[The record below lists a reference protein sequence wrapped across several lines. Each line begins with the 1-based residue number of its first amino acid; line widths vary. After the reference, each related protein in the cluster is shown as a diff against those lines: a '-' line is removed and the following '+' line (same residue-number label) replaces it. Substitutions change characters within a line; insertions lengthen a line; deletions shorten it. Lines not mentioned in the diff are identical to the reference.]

1 MADYSFGPAKTDV
14 GLKRSA
20 SIQEVT
26 SASIGRLKDP
36 LVYGFQ
42 VASQYGD
49 SIPSTN
55 FDRTLDPIFNPIK
68 DELMQLNTEAEFK
81 AAQTLYLKDL
91 ADRKSFQNA
100 TMGQII
106 IGEVANPIGWVPM
119 IRAFKGASFF
129 ASAANLGITSGAI
142 TGTEEAAR
150 AATLPA
156 YDPTEGAYNIAAA
169 TAMGTLFGGAL
180 YGAGAAVSNSRQ
192 RAHMRLNEHAQT
204 ILEFDHFTKNEKAL
218 AAQLKNNRK
227 FSDVDDD
234 ILRSRSRTISNT
246 IAGLE
251 NTIAKAEAG
260 KIGTSDFHI
269 KNIISRA
276 KSKIAIELARRQ
288 ELLDELGKRR
298 LDKGESSM
306 HDPLRIASS
315 LFDYVDIMPTP
326 ATTIYKYKIPLNAS
340 KASHNAIT
348 AFKKATAALSD
359 DGSLLFAGHRMGMT
373 LDRSVDTLSKMRKA
387 NLYTYESKLTDLWRQ
402 ETGAPKMAGNLVRT
416 LTRSGPNRD
425 AWLDGVV
432 RKYISDDP
440 SMTLREREAGEL
452 FYQFFDAFKR
462 ESEGLGTLGSR
473 KHIEARIDYGLTR
486 IESAKKDLERA
497 KEIAREKGYKSN
509 VKYWEGRIK
518 ELEADVAELRASL
531 EYVNSGVLKPIGDN
545 EPFWHRQW
553 DKDAVIAD
561 ERGSKILRTRLTNW
575 VRENPTGVEYDK
587 SSGLWK
593 AADLKGN
600 IQAQDR
606 YVDEV
611 IKAITSDSDPAD
623 VSATGRSTRLPSRTI
638 SIPNS
643 LVLDFINTNAFE
655 IMRKYSQRAGS
666 KNDFSRVFG
675 NRTFKQVA
683 DELVDDLIRTGMSEK
698 KANELRK
705 NFTILYQRVTAT
717 TLSDPTSLTNQSVQF
732 LKEFTSLNYLGSA
745 GVTAIGD
752 VPKLVMENGFKDIGR
767 GILATFDDPNW
778 QKQLKEVKSV
788 YSEAL
793 ELSLGTVQQRILEDT
808 GVTTTGSKVWT
819 GVKDAGFILNAL
831 GPMTVGLK
839 SLAGSL
845 SVHRFIDIAGRVN
858 DGSASKFDLEY
869 MSRYGLSVDMMREIA
884 QKAPTQQTGQGL
896 NVANITEWSNAG
908 IRGSTIAT
916 FQAAVSKTV
925 ANTVLSSTPV
935 TRFTYADGSI
945 YVPVNWARAVMPN
958 VEEAADF
965 PGYVR
970 WESGVMTLPFQFYN
984 YSMSAATNILRTTA
998 QGQTKNRYGGFALML
1013 GIGYMMAKLRTP
1025 DWAWDNMDYDQ
1036 KFAAAVERSGIGS
1049 VYADVALNSIRVGT
1063 QLGIN
1068 DPDNDM
1074 VRLPFYGRDGYSE
1087 AATTILGAG
1096 SSTIKDG
1103 IDAGIKFSEGEY
1115 GDALKEFYL
1124 MLPLTELFWIKE
1136 DSRAMIDYASKSI
1149 FENR

>member
-1 MADYSFGPAKTDV
+1 MTDYSFGPAKNNT
-14 GLKRSA
+14 GLRRSA

-36 LVYGFQ
+36 LAYGFQ

-49 SIPSTN
+49 SIPSTD

-106 IGEVANPIGWVPM
+106 IGEVANPVGWVPM
-119 IRAFKGASFF
+119 IRAFKGASAF
-129 ASAANLGITSGAI
+129 ASAANLGLTSGAI
-142 TGTEEAAR
+142 TATEEAAR
-150 AATLPA
+150 GATLPA
-156 YDPTEGAYNIAAA
+156 YDPVEGAYNIAAA

-192 RAHMRLNEHAQT
+192 RAHTRLNEHAHT
-204 ILEFDHFTKNEKAL
+204 IAEFEHFSKNEKVL
-218 AAQLKNNRK
+218 AENLKNNRK
-227 FSDVDDD
+227 FGDVNDD
-234 ILRSRSRTISNT
+234 ILRSRATNIMTT

-251 NTIAKAEAG
+251 KTIMNARAG
-260 KIGTSDFHI
+260 KIGKDAFHRN
-269 KNIISRA
+269 NIVDNAEKKIS
-276 KSKIAIELARRQ
+276 IELARRQ
-288 ELLDELGKRR
+288 EIMDELGKRR
-298 LDKGESSM
+298 LDKGESST
-306 HDPLRIASS
+306 HDPFQIASS
-315 LFDYVDIMPTP
+315 LFDYIDIMPTP

-340 KASHNAIT
+340 RASHSAIT

-387 NLYTYESKLTDLWRQ
+387 NLYEYESKLTELWRL
-402 ETGAPKMAGNLVRT
+402 ETDAPKFAGNMVRT

-432 RKYISDDP
+432 RKYITEDA
-440 SMTLREREAGEL
+440 SMTPREREAGEL
-452 FYQFFDAFKR
+452 FYKFFDAFKR
-462 ESEGLGTLGSR
+462 ESEGLGTLGSKR
-473 KHIEARIDYGLTR
+473 HIEARIDYSNTR
-486 IESAKKDLERA
+486 IKNAEESLDRA
-497 KEIAREKGYKSN
+497 KRIAKEKGFKSS
-509 VKYWEGRIK
+509 VQYWEGRIK
-518 ELEADVAELRASL
+518 ELKADLAELEVSL
-531 EYVNSGVLKPIGDN
+531 QYVESGILKPIGER
-545 EPFWHRQW
+545 EPYWHRQW

-561 ERGSKILRTRLTNW
+561 ERGSKILRTKLTNW

-587 SSGLWK
+587 ASGLWK
-593 AADLKGN
+593 PANLKGN

-611 IKAITSDSDPAD
+611 IKAITSDPDPAD

-643 LVLDFINTNAFE
+643 LVLDFIDTNAFQ

-675 NRTFKQVA
+675 NKTFKQVA
-683 DELVDDLIRTGMSEK
+683 DELVDDLIDTGMKVE

-705 NFTILYQRVTAT
+705 NFTILYQRITAT
-717 TLSDPTSLTNQSVQF
+717 TLSDPTSLTNKSVQF

-752 VPKLVMENGFKDIGR
+752 VPKLVMENGFKDVGR

-778 QKQLKEVKSV
+778 QKQLGEVKGV

-793 ELSLGTVQQRILEDT
+793 ELSLGTVQQKILEDT

-845 SVHRFIDIAGRVN
+845 SVHRFIDMAKRVN

-945 YVPVNWARAVMPN
+945 FVPIKWARAVMPN

-984 YSMSAATNILRTTA
+984 YSMSAASNILRTTA

-1025 DWAWDNMDYDQ
+1025 DWAWDDMDFDQ

-1049 VYADVALNSIRVGT
+1049 IYSDVALNSIRVGT

-1074 VRLPFYGRDGYSE
+1074 VRLPFYGKDGYAE

-1096 SSTIKDG
+1096 SGTIKDG
-1103 IDAGIKFSEGEY
+1103 IDAGIKFGEGEY
-1115 GDALKEFYL
+1115 GEALKEFYL

-1136 DSRAMIDYASKSI
+1136 DSRAMIDYATKSV
-1149 FENR
+1149 FEK